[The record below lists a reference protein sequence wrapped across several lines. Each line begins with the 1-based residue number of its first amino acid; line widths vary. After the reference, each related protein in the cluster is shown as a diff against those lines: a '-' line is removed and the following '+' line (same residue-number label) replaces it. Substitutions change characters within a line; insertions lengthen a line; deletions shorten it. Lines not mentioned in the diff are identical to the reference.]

1 MLNLTYFYFKQ
12 IQIYNKM
19 NDLSKPSTIFQGV
32 NTLGLITTAVYFSR
46 QNAALNVKIND
57 TFDEIDTIKEGLKDK
72 VPKIENSVKT
82 LEMAMRSLSQNL
94 QNIGHSLHTSDK
106 KVSRARGEVTEIS
119 DTLDALDT
127 RFVNLVEALI
137 AKNIISKEDVDP
149 PSKQIF
155 RTRQETRRVSGG
167 RYNRDDEDEE
177 PRDSRRNTRGDSR
190 RDRRPVRDDTEDES
204 DSRSEDER
212 RHRRTRSVPAPRRP
226 IVPSN
231 DDDDID
237 VVARMASRK

>member
-1 MLNLTYFYFKQ
+1 
-12 IQIYNKM
+12 M
-19 NDLSKPSTIFQGV
+19 NDLSKPSTIFSGV

-46 QNAALNVKIND
+46 QNAALNVKVND
-57 TFDEIDTIKEGLKDK
+57 TIDEIDTIKEGLKDK

-94 QNIGHSLHTSDK
+94 QNVGHSLHASDK
-106 KVSRARGEVTEIS
+106 KMSRARNEVSEIS

-137 AKNIISKEDVDP
+137 AKGVITKEDVDP

-167 RYNRDDEDEE
+167 RYSRDEEEEE
-177 PRDSRRNTRGDSR
+177 PRETRRVTRGETR
-190 RDRRPVRDDTEDES
+190 RDRRPVREETEDES
-204 DSRSEDER
+204 DHHSEDDR
-212 RHRRTRSVPAPRRP
+212 RHRRARSVPAPRRSAMP
-226 IVPSN
+226 MN
-231 DDDDID
+231 NEDDDID